1 MEALNKSQSK
11 YFNTAIRMEEALMH
25 LLEKKEFEYITI
37 KEICEEAGV
46 NRSTFY
52 LHYENTRDLL
62 LESISYMNE
71 QFLSYFQSE
80 NKSIVARIENCPVK
94 ELILVTPQYLTP
106 YLTYI
111 KEHKRLF
118 LTAMTKLTF
127 MNYCEETYQK
137 MFWHVFYPIMDRLD
151 IPVSE
156 RSYMLSF
163 YINGM
168 IALITEWLKND
179 CVDTIEQLTNIIVK
193 YVIPESYKNM
203 ED

>member
-1 MEALNKSQSK
+1 MTKSESR
-11 YFNTAIRMEEALMH
+11 YFNTAIRMDEAFIC

-52 LHYENTRDLL
+52 LHYENTKDLL
-62 LESISYMNE
+62 LESMDYINK
-71 QFLSYFQSE
+71 QFLSYFQSV
-80 NKSIVARIENCPVK
+80 NTGIAAQIENCPRK

-111 KEHKRLF
+111 KEHKKLF

-127 MNYCEETYQK
+127 ANYCEETYQK
-137 MFWHVFYPIMDRLD
+137 MFRHIFYPIMNRFD
-151 IPVSE
+151 IPVSK
-156 RSYMLSF
+156 RSYLLSF
-163 YINGM
+163 YIHGM
-168 IALITEWLKND
+168 IAIITEWLKND
-179 CVDTIEQLTNIIVK
+179 CSDTIEQITDIIVT

>member
-1 MEALNKSQSK
+1 MNKSESK
-11 YFNTAIRMEEALMH
+11 YFNTAIRMDEALMH

-52 LHYENTRDLL
+52 LHYENTKDLL
-62 LESISYMNE
+62 LESIRYINE
-71 QFLSYFQSE
+71 RFLSYFQSK
-80 NKSIVARIENCPVK
+80 NTSIVAQIENCPAK

-137 MFWHVFYPIMDRLD
+137 MFRYVFYPIMNRLD

-163 YINGM
+163 YINGI
-168 IALITEWLKND
+168 IAIITEWLKND
-179 CVDTIEQLTNIIVK
+179 CVDTIEQLMNIIVK

-203 ED
+203 EN

>member
-1 MEALNKSQSK
+1 MEVLNKSESK
-11 YFNTAIRMEEALMH
+11 YFNTAIRMEEALMR

-52 LHYENTRDLL
+52 LHYENTKDLL
-62 LESISYMNE
+62 LESIGYINE

-80 NKSIVARIENCPVK
+80 NASIVAQIESCPIK

-127 MNYCEETYQK
+127 MNYCEETYEK
-137 MFWHVFYPIMDRLD
+137 MYRHVFYPIMDRLD

-156 RSYMLSF
+156 RSYLLSF

-168 IALITEWLKND
+168 IAMITQWLKND
-179 CVDTIEQLTNIIVK
+179 CADTIEQLTDIIVK
-193 YVIPESYKNM
+193 YVIPESHKSM
-203 ED
+203 EN

>member
-1 MEALNKSQSK
+1 MNKSESK
-11 YFNTAIRMEEALMH
+11 YFNTAIRMDEAFIR
-25 LLEKKEFEYITI
+25 LLEKREFEYITI
-37 KEICEEAGV
+37 KEVCEEAGV

-52 LHYENTRDLL
+52 LHYENTKELL

-71 QFLSYFQSE
+71 QFLSYFQPE
-80 NKSIVARIENCPVK
+80 NTSIVNQIEKCPVK

-111 KEHKRLF
+111 KEHKRMF
-118 LTAMTKLTF
+118 LTAMTKLSF

-137 MFWHVFYPIMDRLD
+137 MLRHIFYPIMDRWD

-156 RSYMLSF
+156 RSYVLSF
-163 YINGM
+163 YINGI
-168 IALITEWLKND
+168 IAIITQWLKND
-179 CVDTIEQLTNIIVK
+179 CSDTIEQLTDIIVK

-203 ED
+203 ENHK

>member
-1 MEALNKSQSK
+1 MEALNKSESK
-11 YFNTAIRMEEALMH
+11 YFNTAIRMDEALMR
-25 LLEKKEFEYITI
+25 LLGKKEFEYITI

-52 LHYENTRDLL
+52 LHYENINDLL
-62 LESISYMNE
+62 LESIGYINE

-80 NKSIVARIENCPVK
+80 NASIVTKIESCPAK
-94 ELILVTPQYLTP
+94 ELILLTPQYLTP

-127 MNYCEETYQK
+127 MNYCEQTYQK
-137 MFWHVFYPIMDRLD
+137 MFQHVFYPIMNRLD
-151 IPVSE
+151 IPISE

-163 YINGM
+163 YINGI
-168 IALITEWLKND
+168 IAIITEWLKND
-179 CVDTIEQLTNIIVK
+179 CGDTIEQLTNIIVK
-193 YVIPESYKNM
+193 YVIPYSYKNM
-203 ED
+203 EN

>member
-1 MEALNKSQSK
+1 
-11 YFNTAIRMEEALMH
+11 
-25 LLEKKEFEYITI
+25 
-37 KEICEEAGV
+37 
-46 NRSTFY
+46 
-52 LHYENTRDLL
+52 
-62 LESISYMNE
+62 MNE

-80 NKSIVARIENCPVK
+80 NISIITQIESCPAK

-111 KEHKRLF
+111 KEHKGLF

-137 MFWHVFYPIMDRLD
+137 ISRHVFYPIMNRFD

-163 YINGM
+163 YINGI
-168 IALITEWLKND
+168 IAIITEWLKND
-179 CVDTIEQLTNIIVK
+179 CGDTIEQLTDIIVR
-193 YVIPESYKNM
+193 YVIPENDKNR
-203 ED
+203 ENQI

>member
-1 MEALNKSQSK
+1 MNKSESK
-11 YFNTAIRMEEALMH
+11 YFNTAIRMDEAFIR
-25 LLEKKEFEYITI
+25 LLEKREFEYITI
-37 KEICEEAGV
+37 KEVCEEAGV

-52 LHYENTRDLL
+52 LHYENTKDLL

-71 QFLSYFQSE
+71 QFLSYFQPE
-80 NKSIVARIENCPVK
+80 NTSIVNQIEKCPVK

-111 KEHKRLF
+111 KEHKRMF
-118 LTAMTKLTF
+118 LTAMTKLSF

-137 MFWHVFYPIMDRLD
+137 MLRHIFYPIMDRWD

-156 RSYMLSF
+156 RSYVLSF
-163 YINGM
+163 YINGI
-168 IALITEWLKND
+168 IAIITQWLKND
-179 CVDTIEQLTNIIVK
+179 CSDTIEQLTDIIVK

-203 ED
+203 ENQK

>member
-1 MEALNKSQSK
+1 MNKSESK
-11 YFNTAIRMEEALMH
+11 YFNTATRMVKALLR

-37 KEICEEAGV
+37 KEICKEAGV

-52 LHYENTRDLL
+52 LHYENTKDLL
-62 LESISYMNE
+62 VESIDYINE
-71 QFLSYFQSE
+71 QFISYFQSE
-80 NKSIVARIENCPVK
+80 NTDIVAQIENCPVR

-111 KEHKRLF
+111 KEQKRLF

-127 MNYCEETYQK
+127 MNYCDETYQK
-137 MFWHVFYPIMDRLD
+137 MFRHVFYPIMDRLD

-163 YINGM
+163 YINGI
-168 IALITEWLKND
+168 IAIVTEWLKND
-179 CVDTIEQLTNIIVK
+179 CDDTIEQLTDIIVK
-193 YVIPESYKNM
+193 YVIPESYMNM
-203 ED
+203 ENRV

>member
-1 MEALNKSQSK
+1 MNKSESK
-11 YFNTAIRMEEALMH
+11 YFNTAIRMDEAFIR

-52 LHYENTRDLL
+52 LHYENIKDLL
-62 LESISYMNE
+62 LESIDYINE

-80 NKSIVARIENCPVK
+80 NAGIAAKIESCPLK
-94 ELILVTPQYLTP
+94 ELILLTPQYLTP

-111 KEHKRLF
+111 KDHKRLF
-118 LTAMTKLTF
+118 LTAITKLSF

-137 MFWHVFYPIMDRLD
+137 MFRHVFYPIMERFD

-156 RSYMLSF
+156 RSYLLSF

-168 IALITEWLKND
+168 IAMVTQWLKND
-179 CVDTIEQLTNIIVK
+179 CSDTIEQLMDIIVK
-193 YVIPESYKNM
+193 YVIPESCKNM
-203 ED
+203 ENQK